1 MWRRGSSARP
11 GGVEFV
17 EEGRRMAVNGTVDIQ
32 TATLTIRP
40 GGRFDFTTIHEF
52 RAAYESR
59 LPDADR
65 LRVRK
70 ATGSR
75 TVSITGLKVGLR
87 RVLAVANF
95 KELFELHASMTR
107 SPTRAP
113 RADYRETR
121 LGHTTKAPSVVSPD
135 VTNRAKK
142 T

>member
-17 EEGRRMAVNGTVDIQ
+17 DEGRRMAVNGTVDIQ

-59 LPDADR
+59 LADADR

-95 KELFELHASMTR
+95 EELFELQDR
-107 SPTRAP
+107 
-113 RADYRETR
+113 
-121 LGHTTKAPSVVSPD
+121 
-135 VTNRAKK
+135 
-142 T
+142 